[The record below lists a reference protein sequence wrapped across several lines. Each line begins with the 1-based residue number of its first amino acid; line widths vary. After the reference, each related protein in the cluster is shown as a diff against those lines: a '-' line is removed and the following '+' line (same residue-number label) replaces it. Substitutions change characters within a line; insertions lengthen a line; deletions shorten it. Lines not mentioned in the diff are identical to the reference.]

1 MPLASLPVCLSFWI
15 HFPVWSLNSITNGSI
30 FYLLATTR
38 IRDDLFMTENY
49 YQPRRN
55 TPQFPQQNSY
65 HNFCPVKVCNN
76 FSRFWWQ
83 KKSIKKKPTDTTTSE
98 KQRKMRFNIAFTA
111 APWEK
116 NEKCIGCNTV
126 GGCYKILYTYNAAAA
141 RNFVCCFCKFCMPA

>member
-1 MPLASLPVCLSFWI
+1 
-15 HFPVWSLNSITNGSI
+15 
-30 FYLLATTR
+30 LATTR

-83 KKSIKKKPTDTTTSE
+83 KKKYKKN
-98 KQRKMRFNIAFTA
+98 QRIRRRRRSR
-111 APWEK
+111 
-116 NEKCIGCNTV
+116 EKCV
-126 GGCYKILYTYNAAAA
+126 SILHSRLPLGRKT
-141 RNFVCCFCKFCMPA
+141 RNV